1 VRREPSLRL
10 RLLVGILAAV
20 ALAWVGVAWSAY
32 LQSRHELDELFD
44 AHLAQSASLLIAQ
57 LSEDDDDD
65 DDEIEFEHAPRLHHY
80 ARNVAFQVWER
91 GKRLRV
97 HSRSAPSAR
106 LSKDDDGFSDGTVD
120 GVEWRVFSAWTRG
133 RRALVQVGERRD
145 AREEVSREVAA
156 QILLPLGLALPLLGG
171 VLAFA
176 IGRALRPLR
185 NLADDIGGRDPQR
198 LEPVAA
204 SDAPREIRPLVERL
218 NALFARIAK
227 SLESE
232 RAFTADAAHELRT
245 PLAAIR
251 AQAEVARKAG
261 GDAERRRALDQ
272 VIAGCDRAARLSEQ
286 LLTLARLDAN
296 DTDRCFGP
304 CDLTEVARDVLA
316 ELAPAAH
323 ERGVA
328 VELESQTPA
337 VVQGDA
343 GLLHIL
349 LRNLVDNAARYAP
362 RGTVVRVGTATPA
375 PSAVLHVSDEGSGI
389 PPAERARV
397 LDRFYR
403 VLGTNQPGAGLG
415 LSIVARIAALHGAS
429 LELGEGSGGR
439 GLVVR
444 VRFPPGATRA
454 ASAAVD

>member
-1 VRREPSLRL
+1 MRRERSLRL

-32 LQSRHELDELFD
+32 RQSRHELDELFD
-44 AHLAQSASLLIAQ
+44 AHLAQFASLVIAQ
-57 LSEDDDDD
+57 LAEEDDD
-65 DDEIEFEHAPRLHHY
+65 DDEIEFEHAPRLHPY
-80 ARNVAFQVWER
+80 ARHVAFQVWER

-97 HSRSAPSAR
+97 HSRSAPRTR
-106 LSKDDDGFSDGTVD
+106 LSEEDEGFSDATVD

-145 AREEVSREVAA
+145 AREQVSREVAA
-156 QILLPLGLALPLLGG
+156 HILLPLGLALPLLGG

-185 NLADDIGGRDPQR
+185 HLADDIGGRDPQR

-204 SDAPREIRPLVERL
+204 ADAPREIRPLVERL
-218 NALFARIAK
+218 NALFARIAE
-227 SLESE
+227 SLERE

-251 AQAEVARKAG
+251 AQAEVARESS

-286 LLTLARLDAN
+286 LLTLARLDASA
-296 DTDRCFGP
+296 TPRCFAP
-304 CDLTEVARDVLA
+304 CDLTELARDVLA
-316 ELAPAAH
+316 ELADAAH
-323 ERGVA
+323 ARGVA
-328 VELESQTPA
+328 LALESVGPA
-337 VVQGDA
+337 PVAGDA
-343 GLLHIL
+343 GLLRVL

-362 RGTVVRVGTATPA
+362 RGTVVRVETAAPA
-375 PSAVLHVSDEGSGI
+375 PGAVLRVSDEGPGI
-389 PPAERARV
+389 APAERARV

-403 VLGTNQPGAGLG
+403 VLGTHQPGAGLG
-415 LSIVARIAALHGAS
+415 LSIVARIAALHGAR
-429 LELGEGSGGR
+429 LELGDGPGGR
-439 GLVVR
+439 GLTAR
-444 VRFPPGATRA
+444 VSFPPGAART
-454 ASAAVD
+454 ASA